1 MNGLF
6 FGENVTGLP
15 CTETLNEAGL
25 PLATMRLWGWDTMGD
40 TTVKVTMLLVKL
52 P

>member
-15 CTETLNEAGL
+15 CTETLNEAEESELRERAGRHCRRGL
-25 PLATMRLWGWDTMGD
+25 S
-40 TTVKVTMLLVKL
+40 
-52 P
+52 